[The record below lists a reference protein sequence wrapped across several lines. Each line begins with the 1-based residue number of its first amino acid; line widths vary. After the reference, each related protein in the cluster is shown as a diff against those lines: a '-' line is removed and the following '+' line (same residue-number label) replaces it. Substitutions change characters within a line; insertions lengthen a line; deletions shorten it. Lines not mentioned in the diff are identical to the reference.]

1 MISLICVPWMLIP
14 KPLILWIQSKNKPST
29 HQHKHRHEKIHE
41 ENLIAS
47 LRDSNESAQDSQ

>member
-14 KPLILWIQSKNKPST
+14 KPLILWIKTKTSPKPR
-29 HQHKHRHEKIHE
+29 HHEKVHD
-41 ENLIAS
+41 ENLVVS